1 MLKLKSKPIASPN
14 QGFKTRLKTQR
25 GVVMII
31 ALIVL
36 IAMSLAGVALV
47 RSVDTTNLL
56 AGNIAF
62 KQGALQGGNETM
74 EQAINKFAIDGSTLG
89 PLYVT
94 FDTQDKVEKDI
105 PAHNYHASMVPA
117 NDQGVPLT
125 LIKAGLG
132 VAGDFDSNPDFLI
145 KLNTDLLTQNKSR
158 FVIERLCFKA
168 GPADSD
174 QCRFVPG
181 DGSTHGRGQTKEPGI
196 PLYRITTRIDGP
208 NNTVSYTQA
217 VISPSTTPGI

>member
-1 MLKLKSKPIASPN
+1 MLKLKMKLTDSPHLS
-14 QGFKTRLKTQR
+14 FKSQMKTQQ

-62 KQGALQGGNETM
+62 KQGALQEGNTTM
-74 EQAINKFAIDGSTLG
+74 ETAINMFAIDQQ
-89 PLYVT
+89 LYVT
-94 FDTQDKVEKDI
+94 FDTQTKVEIDI
-105 PAHNYHASMVPA
+105 PAQNYHASMLPA
-117 NDQGVPLT
+117 NSQGIPLT
-125 LIKAGLG
+125 LLNAGLG
-132 VAGDFDSNPDFLI
+132 VSGDFDNNPDFLQKI
-145 KLNTDLLTQNKSR
+145 SPADARTQNKSR
-158 FVIERLCFKA
+158 FVIERLCFRA
-168 GPADSD
+168 GPADSE

-181 DGSTHGRGQTKEPGI
+181 DGSTHGRGQTKDPGV
-196 PLYRITTRIDGP
+196 PLYRITTRVDGP